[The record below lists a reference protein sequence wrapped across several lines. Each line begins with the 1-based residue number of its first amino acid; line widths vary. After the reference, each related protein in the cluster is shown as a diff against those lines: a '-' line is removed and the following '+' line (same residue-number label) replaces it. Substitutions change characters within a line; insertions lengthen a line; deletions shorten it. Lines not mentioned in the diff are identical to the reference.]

1 MSASLASPSWL
12 PRATDA
18 PGAAGPASGEAR
30 EAGEAKEAGSRAAR
44 PGGDEPPPPLLP
56 RVAGG
61 EDGAVEAFVA
71 RYGPAVWSLARR
83 LCPSHADAEDAAQEV
98 FVELWRHAGR
108 FDVTAGSEWTFV
120 LTVARRRLIDRL
132 RRHGRRQDVAVGGAG
147 RDNAESPLA
156 RLGDAA
162 AGPAERA
169 QAAEEQAAAVRAL
182 DRVSADQRKVLT
194 LSLFDGLSYPE
205 IGDRLAMPLGT
216 VKTHA
221 RRGLIRLRQ
230 VLAGEA

>member
-1 MSASLASPSWL
+1 MSVSLASPSWL
-12 PRATDA
+12 PRADD
-18 PGAAGPASGEAR
+18 AAGPASA
-30 EAGEAKEAGSRAAR
+30 SRPAAAR
-44 PGGDEPPPPLLP
+44 PVADEPPPPLLP
-56 RVAGG
+56 RVAAG
-61 EDGAVEAFVA
+61 DDAAVEQFVG

-83 LCPSHADAEDAAQEV
+83 LCPSYADAEDAAQEV

-108 FDVTAGSEWTFV
+108 FDATAGSEWTFV
-120 LTVARRRLIDRL
+120 LTIARRRLIDRL

-147 RDNAESPLA
+147 HDAGDSPMA

-169 QAAEEQAAAVRAL
+169 QAAEEQAAAVEAL
-182 DRVSADQRKVLT
+182 GHVSDDQRKVLT

-205 IGDRLAMPLGT
+205 IGDRLGMPLGT